1 MDFLS
6 KCYLLSGEGWLL
18 FELMSEQMRGTRGLA
33 VGCAVGSGC
42 LLSALT
48 STFQACLLGR
58 RHLRA
63 FISGFGNHSAHRQG
77 KSGGRVGELIT
88 QKSAPP
94 LTDGHLVKKWLSFLV
109 VPLSYLGALTVVPY
123 WIMQS
128 LLAAFL
134 AVSHLLSPVM
144 MSPRISSKI
153 YSCFLSRSL
162 LQGKLKWRCRPQP

>member
-94 LTDGHLVKKWLSFLV
+94 LTDGHLVKK
-109 VPLSYLGALTVVPY
+109 
-123 WIMQS
+123 
-128 LLAAFL
+128 
-134 AVSHLLSPVM
+134 
-144 MSPRISSKI
+144 
-153 YSCFLSRSL
+153 
-162 LQGKLKWRCRPQP
+162 